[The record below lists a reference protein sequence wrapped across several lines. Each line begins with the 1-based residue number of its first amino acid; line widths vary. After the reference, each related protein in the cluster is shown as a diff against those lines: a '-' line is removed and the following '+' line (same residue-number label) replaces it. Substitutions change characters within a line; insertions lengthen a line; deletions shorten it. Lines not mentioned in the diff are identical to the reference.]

1 MKKLACK
8 ILGPI
13 DKVCAAMP
21 EWVLNLSM
29 RIIIFKVFWFS
40 AQTKIS
46 GLTLFG
52 QHFAF
57 WNVTET
63 TIFLFDFEYGV
74 PLIPADIA
82 AYLGTF
88 GEFFLSL
95 MILFGFLTRFA
106 ALGLVVMT
114 LVIQYVY
121 PDFWWSSHAYWLV
134 ILIYLVRHGG
144 GQVSVDRFLCGKKSP

>member
-1 MKKLACK
+1 MKKLVCK
-8 ILGPI
+8 VLQPI
-13 DKVCAAMP
+13 NKICSAIP
-21 EWVLNLSM
+21 EWVVNLCM
-29 RIIIFKVFWFS
+29 RVLVFKVFWLS

-57 WNVTET
+57 WNINQT
-63 TIFLFDFEYGV
+63 TFFLFDFEYDV
-74 PLIPADIA
+74 PLIPSDIA
-82 AYLGTF
+82 AYMGTF

-106 ALGLVVMT
+106 ALGLLMMT

-121 PDFWWSSHAYWLV
+121 PDAWWGSHAYWFV
-134 ILIYLVRHGG
+134 IILYLVRNGG
-144 GQVSVDRFLCGKKSP
+144 GQISIDRYLFGKKS